1 MGALKNSAII
11 RAMPKVFDSK
21 THSKKESMKSTTT
34 ASSRSQGTDAP
45 VTHRSVDDYSETLAA
60 EKACDRVF
68 SSYAPKPKHTRFES
82 QATTEHIVLLLRK
95 HPITQLGW
103 VFITILFGLFPLL
116 FSVFPM
122 YSLLPLSY
130 RFGVHLLWYLALFG
144 FAFQSFLRWF
154 YSVYILTDERVID
167 VDFLQLAQKN
177 ITAAKIE
184 NIEDITSESVGFS
197 STFFNH
203 GNVLIQ
209 TAGAEQ
215 EITFESVP
223 NPAKVTAILND
234 LLLEEEREKIEG
246 RVH

>member
-1 MGALKNSAII
+1 MQ
-11 RAMPKVFDSK
+11 AMPKVFDSK
-21 THSKKESMKSTTT
+21 MHKEKREMKKDTSSKDEKKTKKVS
-34 ASSRSQGTDAP
+34 
-45 VTHRSVDDYSETLAA
+45 HRHVDDYSDTLAA
-60 EKACDRVF
+60 EPSCDRVF

-82 QATTEHIVLLLRK
+82 QASTEHIVLLLRK

-103 VFITILFGLFPLL
+103 IIIALFFAVVPTL
-116 FSVFPM
+116 FSAFPM
-122 YSLLPLSY
+122 YEMLPMSY
-130 RFGVHLLWYLALFG
+130 RFGLYMLWYLALFG
-144 FAFQSFLRWF
+144 FSFQSFLRWF
-154 YSVYILTDERVID
+154 YSVYILTDERVVD
-167 VDFLQLAQKN
+167 VDFLHLAQKN

-184 NIEDITSESVGFS
+184 NIEDITAESVGFS

-246 RVH
+246 RVS